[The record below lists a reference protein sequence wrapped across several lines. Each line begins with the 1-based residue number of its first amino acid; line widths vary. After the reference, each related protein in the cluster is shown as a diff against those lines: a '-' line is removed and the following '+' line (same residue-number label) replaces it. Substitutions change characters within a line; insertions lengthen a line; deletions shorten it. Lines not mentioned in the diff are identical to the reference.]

1 MNEST
6 GVETVRGLSLKVRA
20 GEIYGVAGVDGNGQ
34 RELIYGITG
43 LAKKTGQVIIEGEDV
58 SNATPKQILDKS
70 VAHIPEDRRGRGLV
84 LQMPIR
90 HNLVLDT
97 FDNKMFT
104 KGFFMPFGSR
114 TNIKSGSNMMFKIP
128 PPLSPMLAC
137 LE

>member
-1 MNEST
+1 MKEST

-104 KGFFMPFGSR
+104 KGFFMTTYQSVTDAYGVSHTAKYVDCVFR
-114 TNIKSGSNMMFKIP
+114 C
-128 PPLSPMLAC
+128 LAMI
-137 LE
+137 